1 MMAATLTNDQ
11 IVSRLLKSD
20 LTNLRN
26 VKALFD
32 MARNMDDLALCL
44 KARQHAQRLV
54 NSGDIEA

>member
-1 MMAATLTNDQ
+1 MAATLTNDQ

-32 MARNMDDLALCL
+32 MARNMDDLSLCL
-44 KARQHAQRLV
+44 TARQHAL
-54 NSGDIEA
+54 EACESRRFGSV